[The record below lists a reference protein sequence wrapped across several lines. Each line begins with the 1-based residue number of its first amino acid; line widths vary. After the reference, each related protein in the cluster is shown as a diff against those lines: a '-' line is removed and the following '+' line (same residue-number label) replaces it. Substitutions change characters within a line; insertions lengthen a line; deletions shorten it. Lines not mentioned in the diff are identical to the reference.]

1 MMHSDGNLFLEHL
14 ANFPRYSFEGRFLNT
29 SNALSLGTQLTA
41 DELKLLYE
49 AALYASFCNIA
60 FNGLG
65 GCQGEIRP
73 DQETNRTGLEL
84 QFMAA
89 CDRIRACEG
98 WRRLRPT
105 QREQVEK
112 DLLRVFVDESNLAQ

>member
-1 MMHSDGNLFLEHL
+1 MMQSDGNLFLEHL

-29 SNALSLGTQLTA
+29 SITLSLGKQLTA

-89 CDRIRACEG
+89 RDRVRSCESWG
-98 WRRLRPT
+98 SLKPW
-105 QREQVEK
+105 QRDQIEK
-112 DLLRVFVDESNLAQ
+112 DFLRVFVDESNLAQ

>member
-89 CDRIRACEG
+89 CDRIRSCEG
-98 WRRLRPT
+98 WRCLKPT
-105 QREQVEK
+105 QREQVEN

>member
-1 MMHSDGNLFLEHL
+1 MQSDGNLFLEHL

-29 SNALSLGTQLTA
+29 INSLHLGTHLKA
-41 DELKLLYE
+41 EELKLLYE

-89 CDRIRACEG
+89 RDRVRASEG
-98 WRRLRPT
+98 WRCLKHLHRDRI
-105 QREQVEK
+105 EK
-112 DLLRVFVDESNLAQ
+112 DLLRVLVDESNLAQ